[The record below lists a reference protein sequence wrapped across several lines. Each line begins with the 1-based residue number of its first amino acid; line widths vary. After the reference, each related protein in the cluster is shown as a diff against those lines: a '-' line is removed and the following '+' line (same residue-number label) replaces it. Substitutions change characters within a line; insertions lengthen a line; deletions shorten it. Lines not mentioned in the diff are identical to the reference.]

1 MIVNSGYEWSFIA
14 QTAMVNRHASAQRL
28 SYAETLSG
36 RAEIFVIVRSL
47 SRNK

>member
-1 MIVNSGYEWSFIA
+1 MSVFITTNSDVQPACISPWL
-14 QTAMVNRHASAQRL
+14 T
-28 SYAETLSG
+28 YAETLSG